1 MERRNKRKRE
11 GRQEQKGRQEEG
23 IERKRDRV
31 SLLLTSLSLAISF
44 LSAWICAVSFLFIF
58 SISANVRSL
67 LCFIT
72 CRERSS
78 SRFSL
83 SR

>member
-11 GRQEQKGRQEEG
+11 GRQEQKEETG
-23 IERKRDRV
+23 GGDREEEDRV
-31 SLLLTSLSLAISF
+31 SILLTSLSLAISF

-58 SISANVRSL
+58 SISVNVRSL